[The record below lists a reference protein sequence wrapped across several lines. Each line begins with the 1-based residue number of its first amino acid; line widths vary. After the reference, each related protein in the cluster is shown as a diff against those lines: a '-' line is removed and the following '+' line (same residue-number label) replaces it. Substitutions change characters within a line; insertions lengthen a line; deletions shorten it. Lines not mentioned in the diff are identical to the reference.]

1 MTLAITA
8 WQDRVAPRFDK
19 APRLRL
25 WEGAAP
31 QGRADVDLDWSGRGV
46 SERLHQLSAS
56 GVTVLICG
64 GLQPWIER
72 ALWQAGIEVISWIS
86 GEVQDVL
93 AAYRAGRL
101 DPGANRNPHC
111 PRRRGGQHQTR
122 K

>member
-25 WEGAAP
+25 WEDTAP
-31 QGRADVDLDWSGRGV
+31 QGRADADLDWSDHGIG
-46 SERLHQLSAS
+46 ERLRRLSAF

-72 ALWQAGIEVISWIS
+72 ALHQAGIEVISWVS
-86 GEVQDVL
+86 GDIQKVL
-93 AAYRAGRL
+93 EAYRAGRL
-101 DPGANRNPHC
+101 DSGITRNPHG
-111 PRRRGGQHQTR
+111 PSRRGGKNPKR

>member
-19 APRLRL
+19 APRLCL
-25 WEGAAP
+25 WQGATP
-31 QGRADVDLDWSGRGV
+31 QGRADVDLDWSGHGV
-46 SERLHQLSAS
+46 AERLRQLSAS

-72 ALWQAGIEVISWIS
+72 ALWQAGIEVISWVS

-93 AAYRAGRL
+93 EAYRDGRL
-101 DPGANRNPHC
+101 DPILIRNSHC
-111 PRRRGGQHQTR
+111 PRRRGGKHQTR